1 MMSSGT
7 EAEKTRKAAE
17 IAEFRQT
24 YVHLFGSMPALPGAR
39 FDFSGEV
46 APDWLLLI
54 EKLRAHT
61 FYSEVFDE
69 KVTNLILFGM
79 LLVEHNPAAEV
90 HAMAARRAGASWE
103 ELHKVVE
110 LSAATKALWPANAGS
125 AMLKDVREKEK

>member
-7 EAEKTRKAAE
+7 EAEKTRTAAE
-17 IAEFRQT
+17 IAKFRQT
-24 YVHLFGSMPALPGAR
+24 YVELFGSMPALPGGR
-39 FDFSGEV
+39 FEFSGEV
-46 APDWLLLI
+46 APEWLVLI
-54 EKLRAHT
+54 ERLRAHT

-125 AMLKDVREKEK
+125 TMLRNVREKEK

>member
-1 MMSSGT
+1 MSSGT
-7 EAEKTRKAAE
+7 DKAAE
-17 IAEFRQT
+17 IEKFRQT
-24 YVHLFGSMPALPGAR
+24 YVELFGSMPALPGGR
-39 FDFSGEV
+39 FDFSGDV

-69 KVTNLILFGM
+69 KLTNLILFGM

-125 AMLKDVREKEK
+125 AMLKTVREKEAKA

>member
-1 MMSSGT
+1 MMD
-7 EAEKTRKAAE
+7 EKADNAAE
-17 IAEFRQT
+17 IARFRQT
-24 YVHLFGSMPALPGAR
+24 YVELFGSMPALPGGR

-46 APDWLLLI
+46 APDWLVLI

-69 KVTNLILFGM
+69 KLTNLILFGM
-79 LLVEHNPAAEV
+79 LLCEHNPAAEV

-125 AMLKDVREKEK
+125 AMLKSVREKESKR